1 VESLSGEDDDDNSK
15 GGGGNTYYGQ
25 STLVNLKMN
34 GDTLHSPKHG
44 YDNIN
49 QSRNPFDEE
58 EDSSSKSDKRKSI
71 NY

>member
-1 VESLSGEDDDDNSK
+1 MESLSGEDDDDNSK
-15 GGGGNTYYGQ
+15 GGGNTYYGQ

-34 GDTLHSPKHG
+34 GDILHSPKHA

-49 QSRNPFDEE
+49 HSRNPFDEE
-58 EDSSSKSDKRKSI
+58 EDNSAKSDKRKSI